1 MIELRVKN
9 SEKVMEALSASSN
22 CVLNVII
29 RNNIFLSKFKEIG
42 EPFRLK
48 KMCVS
53 RNRKLNCSNV
63 LMFRRIFRNLP
74 NR

>member
-42 EPFRLK
+42 EPFR
-48 KMCVS
+48 CVS